1 MFFSVFWLTKTPI
14 DTVLRCVAR
23 EHSGAAMREPTFL
36 EVLAENR
43 LELSLL
49 AIVVVLVFVVLAV
62 LP

>member
-1 MFFSVFWLTKTPI
+1 
-14 DTVLRCVAR
+14 
-23 EHSGAAMREPTFL
+23 MREPTFL
-36 EVLAENR
+36 EILAENR